1 MCDHYSDDI
10 LSLTKSNKEFA
21 SKCLKRRKEGGRG
34 VNAFLEN
41 VKKCRMGSGYC
52 GGICNDND
60 SVFHYLPWYEQ
71 VRRR

>member
-52 GGICNDND
+52 GA
-60 SVFHYLPWYEQ
+60 SVMIMIMIVFFTTCHGMSK
-71 VRRR
+71 

>member
-1 MCDHYSDDI
+1 MCDHYIDDI

-21 SKCLKRRKEGGRG
+21 TKCLKRRKEEGGRG

-52 GGICNDND
+52 GA
-60 SVFHYLPWYEQ
+60 SVTILIMIVFFTTCHGMSK
-71 VRRR
+71 